1 MVDFVLPFGKEIMIL
16 YKTREKE
23 VFDPDLEEHFQL
35 ESNLLKERSDARK
48 MEHLFF
54 EESSLQQIIQFDN
67 LRFSL
72 FKAKHLGRLNESVEE
87 EKKEDLNEE
96 QLRGQPKE
104 YLEIEGQSGDEN
116 HQLDQNEL
124 MQSLIG
130 DDTNHVLSCEVSAT
144 SCFDWLIGN
153 RSTYNQSSIVFLY

>member
-1 MVDFVLPFGKEIMIL
+1 MLPFGKEIVIL

-35 ESNLLKERSDARK
+35 DSNLNKERSDARK

-54 EESSLQQIIQFDN
+54 EEGSLQHIIQFDN
-67 LRFSL
+67 LRLSMM
-72 FKAKHLGRLNESVEE
+72 KAKKLGRLNESVEE
-87 EKKEDLNEE
+87 EKNEE
-96 QLRGQPKE
+96 VNEEHLKGQPKE

-130 DDTNHVLSCEVSAT
+130 DDTNHVLSCEVAAT

-153 RSTYNQSSIVFLY
+153 RST